1 MIIMKQF
8 ANNNNKH
15 ICNINVCVVGQNQTV
30 KYAAEELAKYLEII
44 TGCSINVINQNTYNE
59 LTGCI
64 RIGTFDELAL
74 PDIKEYEADIFD
86 DEIYISMDGA
96 KGVISGLNPRSVL
109 LSVYRYLTELGCRWV
124 RPGKDGEII
133 PDVSIAETKVE
144 VKEKPSYKFRGVCIE
159 GAVSLENVT
168 EMIEWMPKVGF
179 NSYFIQFREAFI
191 FFKRWYNHLN
201 NPYREIHEEFDIDI
215 AREYVKK
222 IADEMKKRDL
232 IYQAV
237 GHGWTCEPF
246 GIPGLGWEQW
256 QGEIDEETSKFFALV
271 NGERKLWDGIPL
283 DTNVCYSNPEARE
296 KIISDVC
303 RYAENHPEVDII
315 HFWLSDG
322 RNNHCECDDC
332 AKVIPTDMYISLLN
346 ELDSEM
352 TKRQIKTKI
361 VFLIYLDLIWPPVH
375 EKINNS
381 DRFILLFAPIT
392 RSYRASFEL
401 KNELPKLPEYKRNRI
416 ELPQSVEGNVAFL
429 KEWQSKFIGPGMDFD
444 YHFMWAHH
452 KDPGYVHIARILYND
467 IINLKNLELDGYTSC
482 QVQRAFFPNG
492 FGMTVMGR
500 TLWNSKLS
508 FNEIAEDYFKS
519 TYGESWRECY
529 EYLDKLSELYF
540 KLNLENKED
549 LISGNNIELCDLIIR
564 HLQQF
569 KPVIESN
576 MQRADKCH
584 SVSWKYLKIHTQIWM
599 DITEIIKLL
608 CENETEKALH
618 RWNDFKNWIWLN
630 EDEYQPV
637 LDVFN
642 FVNTIDG
649 IINAH

>member
-1 MIIMKQF
+1 MKQF
-8 ANNNNKH
+8 VNTNNRH
-15 ICNINVCVVGQNQTV
+15 IYNINVCVIGQNQTV
-30 KYAAEELAKYLEII
+30 KYAAEELAKYLGSITKSNINII
-44 TGCSINVINQNTYNE
+44 YKNIYEE
-59 LTGCI
+59 LTDCI
-64 RIGTFDELAL
+64 WIGTFDKLTL
-74 PDIKEYEADIFD
+74 SGMKTNEADIFT
-86 DEIYISMDGA
+86 DEIYISMDGV

-133 PDVSIAETKVE
+133 PDVNIAETKVE
-144 VKEKPSYKFRGVCIE
+144 VKETPSYKFRGICIE

-168 EMIEWMPKVGF
+168 EMIEWIPKVGF

-191 FFKRWYNHLN
+191 FFKRWYNHVN
-201 NPYREIHEEFDIDI
+201 NPYREIHEEFDIDL

-271 NGERKLWDGIPL
+271 NGERKLWGGVPL
-283 DTNVCYSNPEARE
+283 NTNACYSNPEVRK
-296 KIISDVC
+296 KIIMDIC
-303 RYAENHPEVDII
+303 RYAESNPEVDII

-322 RNNHCECDDC
+322 CNNHCECENC
-332 AKVIPTDMYISLLN
+332 AKVIPTDMYVSLLN

-352 TKRQIKTKI
+352 TRRQIKTKI
-361 VFLIYLDLIWPPVH
+361 VFLIYMDLIWPPVH
-375 EKINNS
+375 EKINNP

-392 RSYRASFEL
+392 RSYRASFAL
-401 KNELPKLPEYKRNRI
+401 KNELPELPEYKRNRI

-429 KEWQSKFIGPGMDFD
+429 KEWQSKFFGQGMDFD

-452 KDPGYVHIARILYND
+452 KDPGYVHISRILYED
-467 IINLKNLELDGYTSC
+467 IINLKNLKLDGYTSC

-492 FGMTVMGR
+492 LGMMVMGR

-508 FNEIAEDYFKS
+508 FDEIVQDYFKN
-519 TYGESWRECY
+519 TYGRNWRECF
-529 EYLDKLSELYF
+529 EYLNKLSELYY

-549 LISGNNIELCDLIIR
+549 LFSRNNIKLCDMITR

-569 KPVIESN
+569 KPVIELN
-576 MQRADKCH
+576 LQNDNEYH
-584 SVSWKYLKIHTQIWM
+584 FVSWKHLKIHSQIWL
-599 DITEIIKLL
+599 DITNIIKLL
-608 CENETEKALH
+608 CENETEKAQQ
-618 RWNDFKNWIWLN
+618 RWSDLKNRIWLN
-630 EDEYQPV
+630 EDECQPV
-637 LDVFN
+637 FDAFN
-642 FVNTIDG
+642 FINTIED
-649 IINAH
+649 IIGK